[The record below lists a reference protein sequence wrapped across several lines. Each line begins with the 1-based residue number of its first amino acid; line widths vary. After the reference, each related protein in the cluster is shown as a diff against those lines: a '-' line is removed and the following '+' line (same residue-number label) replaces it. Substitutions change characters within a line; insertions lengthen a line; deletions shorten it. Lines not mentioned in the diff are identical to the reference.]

1 MSQYRAYP
9 AYKDSGI
16 EWIGQVP
23 EHWKVARVKRLASL
37 RNERRNDV
45 STDTI
50 YIGLEDVEAGSG
62 QYKPTNGSSRQSE
75 DSTVGIFYEGD
86 VLYGKLRPYLRK
98 AIISEMAG
106 CCSTEFLVLRAEKTE
121 PRWLQEWLLT
131 PDVTHQIE
139 SGCEGAKMPRAD
151 WGHIGSI
158 EVVYP
163 DQPEQAKILTTLDR
177 ETARIDA
184 LVEKKTRFIELL
196 KEKRQALITHA
207 VTKGLD
213 PNVKMK
219 DSGVEWIGQVPE
231 EWKTGK
237 LKHLGTLKGGSG
249 FPTDMQGQ
257 PDNELPFYKVGDL
270 SKSRDNISLNGS
282 SNTISRKDAKE
293 LGATVFPENTISWA
307 KIGAALFLNRRRIS
321 KTACCLDNNMT
332 GFVVDSKKVP
342 IQYAFYLM
350 NAIDFS
356 FFARP
361 GAVPSLSEGE
371 QSAIPIAIP
380 SYEESFSIA
389 ATLERETARIDAL
402 IGKAEQSITLLKERR
417 SAFITAAV
425 TGQIDLRGEQ

>member
-1 MSQYRAYP
+1 MSQYKAYP
-9 AYKDSGI
+9 AY
-16 EWIGQVP
+16 
-23 EHWKVARVKRLASL
+23 
-37 RNERRNDV
+37 
-45 STDTI
+45 
-50 YIGLEDVEAGSG
+50 
-62 QYKPTNGSSRQSE
+62 
-75 DSTVGIFYEGD
+75 
-86 VLYGKLRPYLRK
+86 
-98 AIISEMAG
+98 
-106 CCSTEFLVLRAEKTE
+106 
-121 PRWLQEWLLT
+121 
-131 PDVTHQIE
+131 
-139 SGCEGAKMPRAD
+139 
-151 WGHIGSI
+151 
-158 EVVYP
+158 
-163 DQPEQAKILTTLDR
+163 
-177 ETARIDA
+177 
-184 LVEKKTRFIELL
+184 
-196 KEKRQALITHA
+196 
-207 VTKGLD
+207 
-213 PNVKMK
+213 K

-389 ATLERETARIDAL
+389 ATLDRETSRIDAL
-402 IGKAEQSITLLKERR
+402 IQKKTRFIDEGKASGANHPCGHQG
-417 SAFITAAV
+417 A
-425 TGQIDLRGEQ
+425 